1 MNAIRSKSAQPL
13 PDRALDLNAQL
24 QGVENDHRVRRV
36 LALRTYRAKPSAQ
49 HSCANGGPSYY

>member
-24 QGVENDHRVRRV
+24 QGVENDHRV

-49 HSCANGGPSYY
+49 HSCPNGGPSYYEK